1 MKITKN
7 FSMSEFDCNNGVKVP
22 EKYYENVK
30 KLARNLQILRDEFN
44 LPIRINSG
52 YRTKD
57 YNKKIGGSPR
67 SQHLEAK
74 AADIWILGVSPR
86 VIKAK
91 LERLISDGLIDDGG
105 IGLYPTFVHYDI
117 RFTPTRWEIL

>member
-22 EKYYENVK
+22 GQFYENVK

-44 LPIRINSG
+44 LPIRINSA
-52 YRTKD
+52 YRTKE
-57 YNKKIGGSPR
+57 YNSKVGGSPR

-86 VIKAK
+86 VVKAK

-105 IGLYPTFVHYDI
+105 IGLYKTFVHYDI
-117 RFTPTRWEIL
+117 RFTPTRWEVL